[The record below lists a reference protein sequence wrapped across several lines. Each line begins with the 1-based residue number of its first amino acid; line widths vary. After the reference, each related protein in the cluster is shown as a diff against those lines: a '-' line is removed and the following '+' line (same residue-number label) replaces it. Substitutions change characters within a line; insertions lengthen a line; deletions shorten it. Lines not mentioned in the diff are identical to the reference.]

1 MISKLILILLSVKKT
16 LSEKNYNYYELS
28 LQKWCTKDYQIH
40 GLWPQYNSSY
50 YPTYCKNVTYHQPKG
65 ELLNELN
72 KYWNSCDNTL
82 WEHEWK
88 KHGSCIQ
95 YQNNISEND
104 YFNNTVQLLI
114 KNKNLINQC
123 NQNSDNC
130 ILSCFDLDYNNID
143 C

>member
-16 LSEKNYNYYELS
+16 LSEKNYKYYELS